1 MFDRPPHTALA
12 ALSHVGRGAERAQ
25 FRSSRPR
32 APIGIPPVA
41 RQRNMG
47 AEWLPNDQEERRV
60 IEVGL
65 LGSVT
70 VNVDGAPAELS
81 GILEKAL
88 LARLS
93 LAPGQ
98 DVSQGRLI
106 DDLWGENPPGNAIGS
121 LHTLVYRLRKALG
134 PAGSSICR
142 TDRGYKLDVPLHCVD
157 ATKFR
162 VLADRSRLGQGSGD
176 SSRATLLRDAL
187 ELWRGPALAGL
198 DRVPF
203 VLPRRTALEAARLC
217 ALAERFEADL
227 AAGAGAELVAELEAL
242 VTEHPFD
249 EKLWGHLM
257 VALYRSGS
265 QAAALRCY
273 ERVRT
278 LLADELGIPPSPA
291 LAALERAIL
300 MQEPSLLTGDVT
312 SGKVGSAPDGGPS
325 SRARVV
331 VTIVATDLE
340 GRARLWS
347 DSPAEMVAAIKRYDE
362 LLIAAVLAHG
372 GRVLSRADGSSF
384 SVFVHPSDALGSVL
398 ELQRSV
404 SAHAW
409 GTAGPLPVTAAVH
422 TGEAEVVDGSIFGPV
437 LHHASRLAQAAY
449 GGQVVVSATTAELA
463 RDGLPAGCELLD
475 LGHWSLSD
483 VPRPLHAYELRHR
496 ELGRA
501 VRALRAGRP
510 GTGTL
515 PMPST
520 SFVGREVELV
530 ELIRLVDEAPIVT
543 LTGVGGV
550 GKTRLAVHFGAI
562 EGGRFSGGTWFCD
575 LSVVTTGDEVVER
588 LAAALGLRAASTL
601 ELRRDLS
608 DWLTF
613 SKALLI
619 VDNCEHVV
627 AKVAAEL
634 GPMLGE
640 GGSAK
645 VVFTSRRALRLPG
658 EHVMRVHP
666 LARLARSAGSQ
677 AQGPRVALLLD
688 RARAAGAL
696 VDVQDPALRE
706 IVDRLDGLPLAI
718 ELAAR
723 RLTAMTPAELEVRLS
738 RSFDLL
744 EAADGSRQRQ
754 ALRATIDW
762 SFGLLSPTS
771 RLLFAA
777 LSMCEGGFGLEL
789 AEALGAALGLHEG
802 AVADAI
808 ADLWDQSLIGTE
820 GSVPGRARYRMLALI
835 SEYSSRRLDVDGNR
849 AKVAEAHAVYFA
861 SLAARLSKCP
871 YGPLEPGN
879 VATVDLEF
887 DNIRAAYAWCVAEGK
902 WDLGMHLLDSVVPEF
917 VLRERIEIGRWAT
930 ETLATLGE
938 NTHALRAVALAVSA
952 NMALVEGRLTEAESL
967 SRRSLELEA
976 RLGAPITW
984 LSRNVLALACAGS
997 SQFEEAEEFLEELV
1011 RITEVSGDPMPH
1023 AVACFDRALVA
1034 SFSTDPAGGLP
1045 WAQELVALGDRWR
1058 SASLRAMGLV
1068 STGRALSAQDPARAR
1083 TALVEA
1089 VTLAE
1094 ASHSGLLADQAKR
1107 VLSEIHAARGGH
1119 RAGLVTLG
1127 ELLLGFGRSG
1137 DLSQQLQTV
1146 VSTLDPLIA
1155 VGAFEVATLLC
1166 GALGQT
1172 ALGSVA
1178 QCERALEASR
1188 TRLSHD
1194 AYRTAF
1200 GRGAD
1205 LSPTGLMRV
1214 AGAEIERLTDQA

>member
-1 MFDRPPHTALA
+1 
-12 ALSHVGRGAERAQ
+12 
-25 FRSSRPR
+25 
-32 APIGIPPVA
+32 
-41 RQRNMG
+41 
-47 AEWLPNDQEERRV
+47 V

-65 LGSVT
+65 LGSVV
-70 VNVDGAPAELS
+70 VNVDGTPVELS

-93 LAPGQ
+93 LSPGQ
-98 DVSQGRLI
+98 DVSQSRLI
-106 DDLWGENPPGNAIGS
+106 DDLWGESPPGNAIGS

-134 PAGSSICR
+134 PAASSIRR
-142 TDRGYKLDVPLHCVD
+142 TDHGYKLDVPLDCVD
-157 ATKFR
+157 ATRFSL
-162 VLADRSRLGQGSGD
+162 LADRSRLIQGSEE

-198 DRVPF
+198 DSVPF
-203 VLPRRTALEAARLC
+203 VPPRRTALEAARLC
-217 ALAERFEADL
+217 ALEERFEADL

-257 VALYRSGS
+257 LALYRSGS

-278 LLADELGIPPSPA
+278 LLADELGLPPSPA
-291 LAALERAIL
+291 LTALEHAIL

-312 SGKVGSAPDGGPS
+312 SGKVVSEPDAGTSTHG
-325 SRARVV
+325 RVV

-347 DSPAEMVAAIKRYDE
+347 DSPAEMATAIRRYDE
-362 LLIAAVLAHG
+362 LLIAAVVAHG

-384 SVFVHPSDALGSVL
+384 SVFAHPFDALGAVL
-398 ELQRSV
+398 ELERSV
-404 SAHAW
+404 SAQSW
-409 GTAGPLPVTAAVH
+409 GTVGQLPVTAAVH
-422 TGEAEVVDGSIFGPV
+422 TGEAEMVDGSIFGPV
-437 LHHASRLAQAAY
+437 LHNASRLAQAAY
-449 GGQVVVSATTAELA
+449 AGQVVVSATTAELA
-463 RDGLPAGCELLD
+463 RDGLPTGCELLD

-496 ELGRA
+496 ELGTA

-520 SFVGREVELV
+520 SFVGREAELV
-530 ELIRLVDEAPIVT
+530 TLVRLVDESPIVT

-550 GKTRLAVHFGAI
+550 GKTRLAVHFGAS
-562 EGGRFSGGTWFCD
+562 EGGRFTGGTWFCD
-575 LSVVTTGDEVVER
+575 LSVATTSDEVVER
-588 LAAALGLRAASTL
+588 LAAALGLRAASTF

-608 DWLTF
+608 DWLSF
-613 SKALLI
+613 SQALLI
-619 VDNCEHVV
+619 VDNCEHV
-627 AKVAAEL
+627 AAEVAAKL

-645 VVFTSRRALRLPG
+645 VVFTSRRALGLPG

-666 LARLARSAGSQ
+666 LARLAQSVGSQ
-677 AQGPRVALLLD
+677 TQGPRVALLLD

-696 VDVQDPALRE
+696 VDVQDPALLE
-706 IVDRLDGLPLAI
+706 IVDHLDGLPLAI

-744 EAADGSRQRQ
+744 EAADGSGQRQ

-771 RLLFAA
+771 RQMFAA
-777 LSMCEGGFGLEL
+777 LSVCEGGFGLEL
-789 AEALGAALGLHEG
+789 AEALGAALGLDDGE
-802 AVADAI
+802 VADAI

-820 GSVPGRARYRMLALI
+820 GSVPGRARYRMLGLI
-835 SEYSSRRLDVDGNR
+835 SDYSSRQLDVDGNR
-849 AKVAEAHAVYFA
+849 AKVAEAHAVHFA

-871 YGPLEPGN
+871 YGPEEPGN

-887 DNIRAAYAWCVAEGK
+887 DNIRAAFAWCVSGAK
-902 WDLGMHLLDSVVPEF
+902 WDLGMQLLDSVVAEL
-917 VLRERIEIGRWAT
+917 VLRGRIEIGRWSI
-930 ETLATLGE
+930 ETLAALGE
-938 NTHALRAVALAVSA
+938 NEHALRAVALAVSA
-952 NMALVEGRLTEAESL
+952 NMALVDGRLTDAESL
-967 SRRSLELEA
+967 SRESLELEA

-984 LSRNVLALACAGS
+984 LSRNVLALACASG
-997 SQFEEAEEFLEELV
+997 SQFKEAEEFLEELV
-1011 RITEVSGDPMPH
+1011 EITVVSGDPLPH

-1045 WAQELVALGDRWR
+1045 WAQELVTLGDRWG
-1058 SASLRAMGLV
+1058 SSSLRAMGLV
-1068 STGRALSAQDPARAR
+1068 SIGRVLSAQDPERAR
-1083 TALVEA
+1083 RALVEA

-1107 VLSEIHAARGGH
+1107 VLSEIDAARGGH
-1119 RAGLVTLG
+1119 RAGLVALG
-1127 ELLLGFGRSG
+1127 ELLQGFGRSG

-1146 VSTLDPLIA
+1146 VSTLDPLMA
-1155 VGAFEVATLLC
+1155 VGAFDVATQLC

-1178 QCERALEASR
+1178 QCERVLEASR
-1188 TRLSHD
+1188 TRLSND

-1200 GRGAD
+1200 SRGAD
-1205 LSPTGLMRV
+1205 LSPTELMRV
-1214 AGAEIERLTDQA
+1214 AVAEIERLTDQP

>member
-1 MFDRPPHTALA
+1 MT
-12 ALSHVGRGAERAQ
+12 GERISNE
-25 FRSSRPR
+25 R
-32 APIGIPPVA
+32 
-41 RQRNMG
+41 
-47 AEWLPNDQEERRV
+47 EERRV

-65 LGSVT
+65 LGPVAVT
-70 VNVDGAPAELS
+70 VDGSPVALS
-81 GILEKAL
+81 GTLEKAL

-98 DVSQGRLI
+98 VVSRARLI
-106 DDLWGENPPGNAIGS
+106 DDLWGENPPRNAIGS
-121 LHTLVYRLRKALG
+121 LQSLVYRLRKALG
-134 PAGSSICR
+134 PAATSICR
-142 TDRGYKLDVPLHCVD
+142 TDQGYKLDVPEDRVD
-157 ATKFR
+157 AAKFS
-162 VLADRSRLGQGSGD
+162 LLSDRSRLAHGSGEP
-176 SSRATLLRDAL
+176 SRATLLRQAL
-187 ELWRGPALAGL
+187 ALWRGPALTGL
-198 DRVPF
+198 DSVPF

-217 ALAERFEADL
+217 ALEERFEADL
-227 AAGAGAELVAELEAL
+227 AAGAGAELVAELEGL

-257 VALYRSGS
+257 VAHYRSGS

-273 ERVRT
+273 ERVRM
-278 LLADELGIPPSPA
+278 LLSDELGLPPSPA
-291 LAALERAIL
+291 LAALESAIL
-300 MQEPSLLTGDVT
+300 TQEPSLLTSEATEGKIT
-312 SGKVGSAPDGGPS
+312 SAREGGSSAH
-325 SRARVV
+325 SRVM

-347 DSPAEMVAAIKRYDE
+347 DAPAEMVAAIKRYDE
-362 LLIAAVLAHG
+362 LLVDAVTAHG

-384 SVFVHPSDALGSVL
+384 SVFAHPSDALGAVL
-398 ELQRSV
+398 DLERSV
-404 SAHAW
+404 SARSW
-409 GTAGPLPVTAAVH
+409 GAVGQLPVTAAVH
-422 TGEAEVVDGSIFGPV
+422 TGEAETVDGSVFGPV
-437 LHHASRLAQAAY
+437 LHIASRLAQAAY

-463 RDGLPAGCELLD
+463 RDGLPPGCELLD

-496 ELGRA
+496 ELGPA

-520 SFVGREVELV
+520 SFVGREAELGG
-530 ELIRLVDEAPIVT
+530 LAGLVDESRIVT

-550 GKTRLAVHFGAI
+550 GKTRLAVHYAAS
-562 EGGRFSGGTWFCD
+562 EGGRFTAGTWFCD
-575 LSVVTTGDEVVER
+575 LSVATTGDELVER
-588 LAAALGLRAASTL
+588 LAAALGLRAASTT

-608 DWLTF
+608 DWLRF

-619 VDNCEHVV
+619 VDNCEHVAAEV
-627 AKVAAEL
+627 VAEL
-634 GPMLGE
+634 GPLLGE
-640 GGSAK
+640 GELAHLL
-645 VVFTSRRALRLPG
+645 FTSRRALGLPG

-666 LARLARSAGSQ
+666 LARLSRAVGSSD
-677 AQGPRVALLLD
+677 QGPRVALLLD

-696 VDVQDPALRE
+696 VDVQDPSLPV

-723 RLTAMTPAELEVRLS
+723 RLTAMTPAELEARLS

-744 EAADGSRQRQ
+744 EAADRSGQRQ

-762 SFGLLSPTS
+762 SFGLLSS
-771 RLLFAA
+771 RSRRMFAA
-777 LSMCEGGFGLEL
+777 LSVCEGGFGLEL
-789 AEALGAALGLHEG
+789 AEALGAAVGLDDGE
-802 AVADAI
+802 VADAI

-835 SEYSSRRLDVDGNR
+835 SDYSSRRLDDDGNR
-849 AKVAEAHAVYFA
+849 AKVAEAHAAYFT

-871 YGPLEPGN
+871 YGPQEPEN
-879 VATVDLEF
+879 VATVALEF
-887 DNIRAAYAWCVAEGK
+887 DNIRAAFAWCVAEGK
-902 WDLGMHLLDSVVPEF
+902 WDLGMHLLDSVVPELI
-917 VLRERIEIGRWAT
+917 LRERVEIGRWAN
-930 ETLATLGE
+930 ETLGALGQ
-938 NTHALRAVALAVSA
+938 NQHAVRAVALAVSA
-952 NMALVEGRLTEAESL
+952 NAALVEGRLPDAESQ
-967 SRRSLELEA
+967 SRKSLELEA

-984 LSRNVLALACAGS
+984 LSRNVLALVCASG
-997 SQFEEAEEFLEELV
+997 SQFEEAEEFLAELV
-1011 RITEVSGDPMPH
+1011 DITVASGDPMPH

-1045 WAQELVALGDRWR
+1045 WAQELVALGERWG

-1068 STGRALSAQDPARAR
+1068 SIGRVLSAQDPERAR
-1083 TALVEA
+1083 SALVEA

-1119 RAGLVTLG
+1119 RAGLAALG

-1146 VSTLDPLIA
+1146 VSALDPLVA
-1155 VGAFEVATLLC
+1155 VGAFDVATQLC
-1166 GALGQT
+1166 AALGQT

-1178 QCERALEASR
+1178 QCQRALHAAR

-1200 GRGAD
+1200 ARGAD
-1205 LSPTGLMRV
+1205 LSPTELMRV
-1214 AGAEIERLTDQA
+1214 AAAEIERLTNHP

>member
-1 MFDRPPHTALA
+1 
-12 ALSHVGRGAERAQ
+12 
-25 FRSSRPR
+25 
-32 APIGIPPVA
+32 
-41 RQRNMG
+41 
-47 AEWLPNDQEERRV
+47 V

-65 LGSVT
+65 LGSVV
-70 VNVDGAPAELS
+70 VNVDGAPVELS
-81 GILEKAL
+81 GTLEKAL

-93 LAPGQ
+93 LSPGQ
-98 DVSQGRLI
+98 DVSRERLI

-121 LHTLVYRLRKALG
+121 LQSLVYRLRKTLG
-134 PAGSSICR
+134 PAASSLCR
-142 TDRGYKLDVPLHCVD
+142 TDHGYKLDVPLDRVD
-157 ATKFR
+157 ATRFS
-162 VLADRSRLGQGSGD
+162 LLSDRSRLAQGSGE
-176 SSRATLLRDAL
+176 SSRATLLRHAL

-198 DRVPF
+198 DSVPF

-217 ALAERFEADL
+217 ALEERFAADL
-227 AAGAGAELVAELEAL
+227 AAGAGAELVAELEGL

-257 VALYRSGS
+257 LALYRGGS

-291 LAALERAIL
+291 LVTLERAIL
-300 MQEPSLLTGDVT
+300 TQDPSLLTAAVT
-312 SGKVGSAPDGGPS
+312 GGKVVSQREGGQTVHT
-325 SRARVV
+325 RVV

-347 DSPAEMVAAIKRYDE
+347 DSPAEMVTAIKRYDK
-362 LLIAAVLAHG
+362 LLIAAVTAHR

-384 SVFVHPSDALGSVL
+384 SVFAHPSDALGAVL
-398 ELQRSV
+398 ELERSV
-404 SAHAW
+404 SAHSW
-409 GTAGPLPVTAAVH
+409 GTLGRLPVTAAVH
-422 TGEAEVVDGSIFGPV
+422 TGEAEMVDGSIFGPV

-463 RDGLPAGCELLD
+463 RDGLPPGCELLD

-496 ELGRA
+496 DLGRA

-520 SFVGREVELV
+520 SFVGRGAELV
-530 ELIRLVDEAPIVT
+530 ELVRLVDESPIVT

-550 GKTRLAVHFGAI
+550 GKSRLAVHFGAI
-562 EGGRFSGGTWFCD
+562 EGGRFTGGTWFCH
-575 LSVVTTGDEVVER
+575 LSVATTGDEIVER
-588 LAAALGLRAASTL
+588 LAAALGLRAASTS

-608 DWLTF
+608 DWFRF
-613 SKALLI
+613 SEALLI
-619 VDNCEHVV
+619 VDNCEHV
-627 AKVAAEL
+627 AAEVAAEL

-645 VVFTSRRALRLPG
+645 VVFTSRRAMGLPG

-666 LARLARSAGSQ
+666 LARRSRSE
-677 AQGPRVALLLD
+677 AQGPGVALLLD

-696 VDVQDPALRE
+696 VDVQDPALLE

-723 RLTAMTPAELEVRLS
+723 RLTSMTPAELEVRLS

-744 EAADGSRQRQ
+744 EAADGSGRRQ

-762 SFGLLSPTS
+762 SFGLLSPSS
-771 RLLFAA
+771 RQMFAA
-777 LSMCEGGFGLEL
+777 LSVCEGGFGLEL

-802 AVADAI
+802 EVADAI

-820 GSVPGRARYRMLALI
+820 ASEPGRARYRMLALI
-835 SEYSSRRLDVDGNR
+835 SDYSSRQLDVDGNR

-871 YGPLEPGN
+871 YGPQEPGN

-887 DNIRAAYAWCVAEGK
+887 DNIRAAFSWCVAEGK
-902 WDLGMHLLDSVVPEF
+902 WDLGMHLLDSVVPEL
-917 VLRERIEIGRWAT
+917 VVRGRIEIGRWAT

-938 NTHALRAVALAVSA
+938 IEHAMQAVALAVAA
-952 NMALVEGRLTEAESL
+952 NMALVEGRLSDAESL
-967 SRRSLELEA
+967 SRKSLELEA
-976 RLGAPITW
+976 RLGAPVTW
-984 LSRNVLALACAGS
+984 LSRNVLALACASG
-997 SQFEEAEEFLEELV
+997 SQFEEAEEFLVGLV
-1011 RITEVSGDPMPH
+1011 EITGVSGDPMPH

-1034 SFSTDPAGGLP
+1034 SFSNDPAGGLP
-1045 WAQELVALGDRWR
+1045 WAQELYALGDRWR

-1068 STGRALSAQDPARAR
+1068 SIGRVLSAEDPERAR
-1083 TALVEA
+1083 SALVEA

-1107 VLSEIHAARGGH
+1107 VLSEMHAARGGH
-1119 RAGLVTLG
+1119 RAGLAALG
-1127 ELLLGFGRSG
+1127 ELLQGFGRSG

-1146 VSTLDPLIA
+1146 VSTLDPLMA
-1155 VGAFEVATLLC
+1155 VGAFDVATQLC
-1166 GALGQT
+1166 GGLGQT

-1188 TRLSHD
+1188 TRLSND

-1205 LSPTGLMRV
+1205 LSPTELMRV
-1214 AGAEIERLTDQA
+1214 AAAEIERLTAQR